1 MVENAK
7 IKKEV
12 YSLSKTLGAIAA
24 SFDVVWG
31 YVEPIVQDYVHNQVK
46 IVQEEDKRLIKE
58 LSNRLE
64 QEKEYNK
71 TRRNDIIQEINY
83 FYNDSRL
90 RIEK

>member
-7 IKKEV
+7 IKKEF

-24 SFDVVWG
+24 SFGVVWG
-31 YVEPIVQDYVHNQVK
+31 YVEPIVQDYVQNQVK

-58 LSNRLE
+58 LSDKLY

>member
-24 SFDVVWG
+24 SFGVVWG
-31 YVEPIVQDYVHNQVK
+31 YVEPIVQDYVQNQVK
-46 IVQEEDKRLIKE
+46 IVQEQDKRLIKE
-58 LSNRLE
+58 LSNKLY

-71 TRRNDIIQEINY
+71 TRRNDIIHEINY

>member
-24 SFDVVWG
+24 SFGFVWG
-31 YVEPIVQDYVHNQVK
+31 YVEPIVQDYVHDQVK

-64 QEKEYNK
+64 QALSRKRLQQNK
-71 TRRNDIIQEINY
+71 A
-83 FYNDSRL
+83 
-90 RIEK
+90 

>member
-24 SFDVVWG
+24 SFGVVWG
-31 YVEPIVQDYVHNQVK
+31 YVEPIVQDYVQNQVK

-58 LSNRLE
+58 LSDKLY

-71 TRRNDIIQEINY
+71 TKRNDIIQEINY
-83 FYNDSRL
+83 FYSDSRL

>member
-24 SFDVVWG
+24 SFGVIWG
-31 YVEPIVQDYVHNQVK
+31 YVEPIVEDYVHDQVK
-46 IVQEEDKRLIKE
+46 IVQEEDKELIKE

-64 QEKEYNK
+64 QQIEYNK
-71 TRRNDIIQEINY
+71 IKRNNIIDEIKY
-83 FYNDSRL
+83 FYPDSRL
-90 RIEK
+90 KIE